1 MPPFV
6 SVVVLNWDGK
16 HFLEGC
22 LGSLA
27 RQTYPDFEVI
37 LVDNGSRDGS
47 VEYVQECYPGVRVI
61 ALGTNTGFC
70 VGNNHGIRAARGDA
84 IALLNNDTEVVPG
97 WLAAQVE
104 ALEAS
109 PSAGSVAS
117 QMVFF
122 DRRDLLDTAG
132 NLFSTAGKGDKI
144 GHREPAVRYDA
155 RREVFGF
162 CAGACLIRREVL
174 DDVGLLDEDFSPI
187 YYEDVDLNFRA
198 QLAGYR
204 CVYEPGAIVYHRV
217 SAAFGARSDYWYY
230 LSNRNLEYVY
240 VKNMPAPLFWR
251 YGVEHLA
258 YDALG
263 LVYHAYRG
271 HGRAVAR
278 AKRDALRS
286 LPKMIAKRRDIQAR
300 RRVPA
305 ARIEAILD
313 CGWHVD
319 NIGRTGLAEWQR
331 ARRWVGGRL
340 GFGPAGGT
348 G

>member
-1 MPPFV
+1 MTALV

-16 HFLEGC
+16 HFLEAC

-27 RQTYPDFEVI
+27 GQTYPHFETI
-37 LVDNGSRDGS
+37 LVDNGSQDGS
-47 VEYVQECYPGVRVI
+47 VEYVRERFPHVQVI

-70 VGNNHGIRAARGDA
+70 VGNNHGIRAARGEY
-84 IALLNNDTEVVPG
+84 IALLNNDTELVPG
-97 WLAAQVE
+97 WLAAQVDAIE
-104 ALEAS
+104 AG
-109 PSAGSVAS
+109 PGAGSVAS
-117 QMVFF
+117 RMVFH
-122 DRRDLLDTAG
+122 DQRDLLDTAG

-144 GHREPAVRYDA
+144 GHREPAAHYDS

-198 QLAGYR
+198 RLAGYR
-204 CVYEPGAIVYHRV
+204 CVYEPAAVVYHRV
-217 SAAFGARSDYWYY
+217 SAALGARSDFWYY

-240 VKNMPAPLFWR
+240 LKNMPAPLFWK
-251 YGVEHLA
+251 YGLEHLA

-271 HGRAVAR
+271 HGPAVAR
-278 AKRDALRS
+278 AKRDAFRN
-286 LPKMIAKRRDIQAR
+286 LPTMLAKRRVIQR
-300 RRVPA
+300 NRRVSA
-305 ARIEAILD
+305 AHVESLLD
-313 CGWHVD
+313 RGWHVG
-319 NIGRTGLAEWQR
+319 NLGRTGLAEWQR
-331 ARRWVGGRL
+331 ARRWVGGRIGL
-340 GFGPAGGT
+340 DAAGGA